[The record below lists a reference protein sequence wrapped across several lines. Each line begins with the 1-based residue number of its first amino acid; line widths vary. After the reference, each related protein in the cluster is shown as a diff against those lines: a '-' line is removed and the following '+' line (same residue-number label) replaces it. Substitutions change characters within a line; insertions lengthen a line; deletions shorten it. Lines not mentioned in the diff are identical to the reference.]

1 MAGIRC
7 LLIVALFAGAL
18 PVLQAARPSRAREE
32 WMTGYVKL
40 EEGAKAEE
48 ANRPA
53 VALGLYRQ
61 ALTIFR
67 EVQRKYPSWNPS
79 LLTYRVNSCETR
91 IERLRGT
98 IGEQTATMKKADLE
112 VVVRAQVAKI
122 HELAEANRALK
133 TDLNEARDAMDRARR
148 EAARSVGRVTDIRDL
163 VKERKVLQDK
173 LATETAA
180 RTRVAEEL
188 RALQEK
194 GGLKAMTDRLQVE
207 LDQVTASKAKFEESY
222 NTYRRA
228 YENVKQRLQK
238 AMDAREKDVAYVRRL
253 RDRALEAEKRLEASA
268 DALTNLQTEWQSMK
282 DAKDEAQAKAKAQ
295 TGEAEAALARL
306 DPLRKENEQLRRYRD
321 QAAEEAGR
329 SAGLQKQLR
338 ELTDAKANAV
348 AQADG
353 LRADLEKSIAAAAG
367 QEQDLTKLQQQA
379 AAAQATTKRLGDEA
393 AVLAGRVKQ
402 AEEERDTSI
411 AESRQAKAKWDEDRQ
426 RLLAATASAGA
437 AGKEM
442 ERLRSE
448 RSKLVK
454 RVEELAEQRK
464 RAEELEAALA
474 AAKQE
479 VVAAKLAGAAAG
491 NNEAAA
497 AKATQE
503 ELAAAEAAKELAET
517 QLAAAARKL
526 KTMEE
531 VVTGQKKLLEKGE
544 AQGQE
549 LAGLGKQ
556 LKARERRLEET
567 EGELRDARR
576 KLEQAQKIAN
586 TTGEEARAASFKIG
600 HAKKLLALAEK
611 RVQDLDQQL
620 AAERRNRAVDRGQ
633 EGAVKRLQEAGKMV
647 KALEGEA
654 ERLKAKSAEQLQML
668 RNQEQAITKLEAGKA
683 GLDRELAERDRRIEK
698 LNSDRKLS
706 AAKTDV
712 AEGLAT
718 TLEELD
724 AELAK
729 EKQGRRRLESERDR
743 AMIAAR
749 EARARLKTTQNE
761 LNKVADRVARKGAN
775 GASADIFR
783 DQIRRLTIQLEKEGQ
798 RRRTLEELLSKLQ
811 DSVAEEPPPT
821 KLPEPP
827 GNVPPPADR
836 VAVYP
841 GAQFPEAEEKARRE
855 RDRKLVVRGY
865 LRQGIGA
872 EEAGNV
878 EAARHNYAKVLENEP
893 DNRLATQRLGLIAAE
908 LGEDREAIRFLKR
921 AFRLDADDLDTLL
934 PLGFALVRQSEPDL
948 AVSMLSRAVALE
960 PDNPHAHRCLGI
972 ACSTL
977 GWFEAAEV
985 QFRRTDKLNPK
996 DGENAFN
1003 MAVLLATR
1011 EPPRLAEGKTWYVRA
1026 RKLGAASDPGLDRV
1040 FGIKAEDGE

>member
-18 PVLQAARPSRAREE
+18 PVVQAARPSQAREE

-53 VALGLYRQ
+53 VALSLYRQ
-61 ALTIFR
+61 ALVIFR

-79 LLTYRVNSCETR
+79 LLTYRVNSCQTR

-112 VVVRAQVAKI
+112 VVVRTQVAKI
-122 HELAEANRALK
+122 HELAEANRTLK
-133 TDLNEARDAMDRARR
+133 TDLAEASAALDRARS

-180 RTRVAEEL
+180 RTRVDEEL

-253 RDRALEAEKRLEASA
+253 RERALEAEKRLEASA

-282 DAKDEAQAKAKAQ
+282 DARDEAQAKAKAQ

-321 QAAEEAGR
+321 QAAEETGR

-338 ELTDAKANAV
+338 ELTNAKAKAV

-367 QEQDLTKLQQQA
+367 LEQDLGKLRQQMLE
-379 AAAQATTKRLGDEA
+379 AQATTKRLGDEA
-393 AVLAGRVKQ
+393 AGLAARVK
-402 AEEERDTSI
+402 RH
-411 AESRQAKAKWDEDRQ
+411 EDRQ
-426 RLLAATASAGA
+426 RLLAATASGGA

-448 RSKLVK
+448 RNALAK
-454 RVEELAEQRK
+454 RVEELETAFATAKQE
-464 RAEELEAALA
+464 LA
-474 AAKQE
+474 AAKL
-479 VVAAKLAGAAAG
+479 VVPAAENGEATAAG
-491 NNEAAA
+491 
-497 AKATQE
+497 KATQE
-503 ELAAAEAAKELAET
+503 ELTAAETAKELAET
-517 QLAAAARKL
+517 QLATATRKL

-531 VVTGQKKLLEKGE
+531 VVAGQRKLLEKGE
-544 AQGQE
+544 ALGQE

-567 EGELRDARR
+567 EGELKDARR

-586 TTGEEARAASFKIG
+586 TTSEEARAATFKIG
-600 HAKKLLALAEK
+600 HAKKLLALAER

-620 AAERRNRAVDRGQ
+620 AAERRNRAVGPGQ
-633 EGAVKRLQEAGKMV
+633 EGALKRLQEAGKMV
-647 KALEGEA
+647 KAMEGEA
-654 ERLKAKSAEQLQML
+654 ERMKAKSAEQLQML
-668 RNQEQAITKLEAGKA
+668 RNQEQAITKLETSKA
-683 GLDRELAERDRRIEK
+683 ELDRELAERERRIEK
-698 LNSDRKLS
+698 LKSDRKRSL
-706 AAKTDV
+706 AKTEV
-712 AEGLAT
+712 VEGLAT
-718 TLEELD
+718 TLEEQD

-729 EKQGRRRLESERDR
+729 AKRERRQLESERDR
-743 AMIAAR
+743 AVIAAR

-798 RRRTLEELLSKLQ
+798 RRRTLERLLSELQ
-811 DSVAEEPPPT
+811 DTVAEEPPPIRA
-821 KLPEPP
+821 PEPP
-827 GNVPPPADR
+827 GNVPPPANR

-855 RDRKLVVRGY
+855 RTRKLVVRGY

-872 EEAGNV
+872 EQAGNV

-893 DNRLATQRLGLIAAE
+893 DNLPATQRLGLIAAE

-977 GWFEAAEV
+977 GWSEAAEV

-996 DGENAFN
+996 DAENAFN
-1003 MAVLLATR
+1003 MAVLLATGK
-1011 EPPRLAEGKTWYVRA
+1011 PPRLAEAKAWYVRA
-1026 RKLGAASDPGLDRV
+1026 CKLGAEADPGLDQV
-1040 FGIKAEDGE
+1040 FGIGAGNEE